1 MIFEPLSVAGAYL
14 ITPQKRSDERG
25 YFARV
30 FCCDEL
36 AAQGLCTDYCQAN
49 TALSP
54 RAGTLRGLHFQ
65 RAPHAEVKLVRCTR
79 GRVFDVVLDL
89 RRDSPTYL
97 RWHGAELSADN
108 AAMLYAPEGTAHGY
122 LTLSDDTELLYM
134 TSAMYAPEAGAL
146 RRPSLQ
152 HPLAARHHAGVGGR
166 SRLACL
172 PRGRFDRPH
181 TIGVIHDHR

>member
-14 ITPQKRSDERG
+14 ISPQKRTDERG

-30 FCCDEL
+30 FCRDEL
-36 AAQGLCTDYCQAN
+36 AAQGLCGDYCQAN

-65 RAPHAEVKLVRCTR
+65 RRPHAEVKLIRCTR

-97 RWHGAELSADN
+97 RWQGVELSADN

-134 TSAMYAPEAGAL
+134 TSAKYAPD
-146 RRPSLQ
+146 
-152 HPLAARHHAGVGGR
+152 AATGV
-166 SRLACL
+166 
-172 PRGRFDRPH
+172 RFDDPAFGIRWPRDIALVSQADRGWPDFQAVQS
-181 TIGVIHDHR
+181 TDP

>member
-1 MIFEPLSVAGAYL
+1 MNFEPLPVAGAFL

-30 FCCDEL
+30 FCRDEL
-36 AAQGLCTDYCQAN
+36 TAQGLCADYSQAN

-65 RAPHAEVKLVRCTR
+65 HAPHGEVKLVRCTR

-97 RWHGAELSADN
+97 RWHGLELSADN

-134 TSAMYAPEAGAL
+134 TSSKYAPDAATGVRYDDRAFGIRWPRDITVVSQADRGWPDFQAGESK
-146 RRPSLQ
+146 RP
-152 HPLAARHHAGVGGR
+152 
-166 SRLACL
+166 
-172 PRGRFDRPH
+172 
-181 TIGVIHDHR
+181 

>member
-1 MIFEPLSVAGAYL
+1 VYLAATMIFDPLPVAGAYL
-14 ITPQKRSDERG
+14 ISPQKRTGERG

-30 FCCDEL
+30 FCRDEFEVR
-36 AAQGLCTDYCQAN
+36 GLCADYCQAN

-54 RAGTLRGLHFQ
+54 LGGTLRGLHLQ
-65 RAPHAEVKLVRCTR
+65 RAPHGEVKLIRCTR

-89 RRDSPTYL
+89 RRESPTYL

-134 TSAMYAPEAGAL
+134 TSAKYAPEAAT
-146 RRPSLQ
+146 
-152 HPLAARHHAGVGGR
+152 GV
-166 SRLACL
+166 
-172 PRGRFDRPH
+172 RFDDRAFGIRWPRDIALVSQADLAWADFQAGH
-181 TIGVIHDHR
+181 SINP